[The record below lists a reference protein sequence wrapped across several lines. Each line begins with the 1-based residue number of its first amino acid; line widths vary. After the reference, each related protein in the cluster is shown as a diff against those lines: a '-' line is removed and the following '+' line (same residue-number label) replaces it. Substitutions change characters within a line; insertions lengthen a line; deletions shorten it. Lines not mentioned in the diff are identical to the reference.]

1 MATGKRLTHWLIVTG
16 VLLGALGGCVRYY
29 WSKPGSTPEEFA
41 RDSLECAREAAP
53 TPAARQF
60 GIVTESVYR
69 ACLSTRGYTR
79 DKQVEPPPPG
89 FYRGIE

>member
-1 MATGKRLTHWLIVTG
+1 MGRGKRLAHRLIVTS

-29 WSKPGSTPEEFA
+29 WSRPGSTPEQFA
-41 RDSLECAREAAP
+41 KDSLECAREAAP

-60 GIVTESVYR
+60 GIVTESAYR
-69 ACLSTRGYTR
+69 ACLSAHGYTR
-79 DKQVEPPPPG
+79 DKQAEPPPPG

>member
-1 MATGKRLTHWLIVTG
+1 MTHWLIITA

-29 WSKPGSTPEEFA
+29 WSKPESTLEEFA
-41 RDSLECAREAAP
+41 RDSLECAQEGAP
-53 TPAARQF
+53 TPAARQY
-60 GIVTESVYR
+60 GIVTDSAYR
-69 ACLSTRGYTR
+69 TCLSARGYTR

>member
-1 MATGKRLTHWLIVTG
+1 MARGKRLTQWLIITA

-29 WSKPGSTPEEFA
+29 WSKPESTLEEFA

-53 TPAARQF
+53 TPAARQY
-60 GIVTESVYR
+60 GIVTDSAYR
-69 ACLSTRGYTR
+69 TCLSARGYTR